1 MAGPG
6 GVASP
11 LGTMTVPPGDS
22 VTISATA
29 NDGYA
34 FTNWSLPYGSGTFAN
49 SFASNTTVVLTSTSA
64 TVRANFALIGM
75 VLVRSASSVSVPE
88 GGTHTFQLKLLS
100 KPPVDIAV
108 NVAPTAGDANITVT
122 GGANLTFTTNNWD
135 TYQTVTLA
143 AAEDGDTVNG
153 TTTITCSSP
162 DADSTL
168 VTATEVDNDTTLTV
182 NAGTGG
188 NTTPSGATV
197 VTMDVATA
205 ITATASANYAF
216 TNWSVTSGA
225 ATFANSNA
233 ASTMVTIS
241 APATILAN
249 FVKTNINQTPV
260 ITEGASPNVTMSEDG
275 APTAFALTLHAT
287 DADGDTLTW
296 SVATPA
302 AHGTATASGT
312 GASQAIAYTPTVNY
326 SGADSFA
333 IQVSD
338 GVGGAATTTVA
349 VTIQPVNDAPVAF
362 DQSVSTAKNT
372 AKAITLSGSD
382 LEGSNLTYAVA
393 TQPAYG
399 TLSGTG
405 ATRTYTPNPGYMG
418 SDSFTFR
425 VNDGALDSPPA
436 TVSILVTAVAA
447 TGGTVT
453 NYTLGGTNWTAIV
466 FTNYP
471 VNEIPTMTTNNAPS
485 GVASASSEQAANPAW
500 KAMDQIGSTRWSSS
514 ASMPQW
520 LQYQFASGKVIN
532 GYEFSAYSAIQNPS
546 NFTLQAS
553 SDGSNWTILD
563 TQTNKSAT
571 SQRYVFSN
579 AVSYTYYRLNVT
591 TVGGGGANLV
601 SLNEF
606 RLYSMPVLDVTSGGD
621 VEYLVVAAGGAG
633 GSSHDTGGG
642 GAGGMLA
649 GSVTLAAGKYPVFV
663 GKDSSQESVF
673 GTMRAIGGGAGANSS
688 PGAGA
693 AGGSGGGSVRNSA
706 GVAIPGGAGTTGQ
719 GNRGGNGYSTG
730 YFTGGGGGGA
740 GGPGVDANGVDYI
753 SAGGPGLTNSISGAA
768 VAYAAGGKGYH
779 RSASDPAGKGKAG
792 DPNTG
797 NGGNGGINTS
807 SGGAGGSGI
816 VIVRYVANGGGG
828 AVAPAAP
835 TGLTATTVATN
846 QINLAWIDQAT
857 NETGYVVNRS
867 LDSTNWTFVT
877 LTAVNATNYSNT
889 GLTTN
894 TLYYYRVAASN
905 AAGISAYC
913 FASARTWSV
922 YEAWR
927 QRQFGGTSLTNSAIS
942 GATADPDHDGLNN
955 EQEYWAG
962 TEPTNASSCLA
973 IIAPTNNP
981 VVAGGGFV
989 VSWQSVTG
997 KTYSVLAATNLLTG
1011 FSSLTNGLPA
1021 TPTVNVYTDKVNGA
1035 GQKFYRVGVE

>member
-405 ATRTYTPNPGYMG
+405 ANWTYTPNTGYWG

-436 TVSILVTAVAA
+436 TVSILVGGISA

-453 NYTLGGTNWTAIV
+453 NYTQNGIAYRAHIFTTTAFIV
-466 FTNYP
+466 F
-471 VNEIPTMTTNNAPS
+471 
-485 GVASASSEQAANPAW
+485 SA
-500 KAMDQIGSTRWSSS
+500 
-514 ASMPQW
+514 
-520 LQYQFASGKVIN
+520 
-532 GYEFSAYSAIQNPS
+532 
-546 NFTLQAS
+546 
-553 SDGSNWTILD
+553 
-563 TQTNKSAT
+563 
-571 SQRYVFSN
+571 
-579 AVSYTYYRLNVT
+579 
-591 TVGGGGANLV
+591 
-601 SLNEF
+601 
-606 RLYSMPVLDVTSGGD
+606 GGD
-621 VEYLVVAAGGAG
+621 VEFLVVA
-633 GSSHDTGGG
+633 GGG
-642 GAGGMLA
+642 G
-649 GSVTLAAGKYPVFV
+649 
-663 GKDSSQESVF
+663 
-673 GTMRAIGGGAGANSS
+673 
-688 PGAGA
+688 
-693 AGGSGGGSVRNSA
+693 
-706 GVAIPGGAGTTGQ
+706 
-719 GNRGGNGYSTG
+719 GNGGDNSNG
-730 YFTGGGGGGA
+730 GGGGGGA
-740 GGPGVDANGVDYI
+740 GGLIYSNATASAISYDVVVGGGGAGGTDQQYTSAQRKGTNSSIFGVVAIGGGGGARFVGQGAPRVGGAGGSGGGGFRAAAAGGAGTAGQGTSGGAAGSGSEDVGGGGGGGAGSAGSNGTTTVGGSGGNGMVYDIAGSSTYYAGGGGGGADTGAASNGGLGGGGAGGAAGGANGV
-753 SAGGPGLTNSISGAA
+753 AGG
-768 VAYAAGGKGYH
+768 VATGGGGGGGGTGRAGG
-779 RSASDPAGKGKAG
+779 
-792 DPNTG
+792 N
-797 NGGNGGINTS
+797 
-807 SGGAGGSGI
+807 GGSGI
-816 VIVRYVANGGGG
+816 VIVRYVVVGGG

-835 TGLTATTVATN
+835 SGLTATTAATN
-846 QINLAWIDQAT
+846 QINLAWTDLAT

-877 LTAVNATNYSNT
+877 LTAANATNYSHT

-894 TLYYYRVAASN
+894 TLYYYRVAATN
-905 AAGISAYC
+905 AGGLSAYG

-922 YEAWR
+922 YETWR
-927 QRQFGGTSLTNSAIS
+927 QTQFGGASLTNSAIS

-962 TEPTNASSCLA
+962 TSPTNAASCLA
-973 IIAPTNNP
+973 LYSLTNNP
-981 VVAGGGFV
+981 VVPGEYLV
-989 VSWQSVTG
+989 RWQSVSDRWYT
-997 KTYSVLAATNLLTG
+997 VQAATNLLTG
-1011 FSSLTNGLPA
+1011 FNLNLRTNIPA
-1021 TPTVNVYTDKVNGA
+1021 TPPVNVHTDNVGGA
-1035 GQKFYRVGVE
+1035 GQKFYRVKVE